1 MRLRTEIGDAGCTP
15 ARCWTPRRCI
25 GAAPPFGRALPGR
38 PEPRRLRRQV
48 CSAAVRRRG
57 GGALLRGRRGRV
69 RAARR
74 GVRLRRHSAD
84 RQRHPREQHH
94 QLPGAR
100 TAVRPGSRRDAGG
113 GPAPE
118 GLDVSSIAVD
128 PAGTRIAVAGRSER
142 RVMIWDRGAGDVED
156 LPGAPGDLGRLAWS
170 PDGSGPHGVSPSR
183 GVFSF
188 DGTAWAHC
196 LDHLRHALVRAR
208 HRPGARS
215 PVLRPCCSRCSRSRC
230 GQSVWIAV
238 APLRTSGP
246 HPGSGPS
253 SSAVSSSWPR

>member
-1 MRLRTEIGDAGCTP
+1 MAALSSEVDGVEFAPRAVAFVSGGTLLIGSGIPENSTTSSPERARLYAL
-15 ARCWTPRRCI
+15 
-25 GAAPPFGRALPGR
+25 GADGTL
-38 PEPRRLRRQV
+38 E
-48 CSAAVRRRG
+48 
-57 GGALLRGRRGRV
+57 
-69 RAARR
+69 
-74 GVRLRRHSAD
+74 
-84 RQRHPREQHH
+84 
-94 QLPGAR
+94 
-100 TAVRPGSRRDAGG
+100 G